1 LRGVGEALTNATST
15 HHPFRLAETVDI
27 RCSCGFVN
35 AAVTVSAPGDTHP
48 EGALLRW
55 RSDWPPWCWLSPV
68 WWDWP
73 LPHRPTAGTAST
85 IGATGTPPLSP
96 LTAVSSAEPSVV
108 TPPTLSVCE
117 VFELN
122 RVDLIVALMESRRAP
137 A

>member
-1 LRGVGEALTNATST
+1 VAVGLATMVLVVAGLVG
-15 HHPFRLAETVDI
+15 LA
-27 RCSCGFVN
+27 
-35 AAVTVSAPGDTHP
+35 
-48 EGALLRW
+48 
-55 RSDWPPWCWLSPV
+55 PPAQADHSNGLDHW
-68 WWDWP
+68 
-73 LPHRPTAGTAST
+73 
-85 IGATGTPPLSP
+85 ATGAPPLSP